1 MASGQ
6 ILIKGVEEEAGEAEE
21 DLEKAVLKN
30 LVPLFLY
37 KKNEIKLSQRKQD
50 MLDATLVGCQVFI
63 FVVIF

>member
-37 KKNEIKLSQRKQD
+37 KKMK
-50 MLDATLVGCQVFI
+50 
-63 FVVIF
+63 